1 MCGILAILCADSAYP
16 PRGWIDSAMDA
27 LHRRGPDQRGV
38 LYCAN
43 AVMCHTR
50 LAIVNPETGAQP
62 IVTSE
67 WILSANG
74 EIYNSGYQKGVGTDC
89 DSILR
94 ALRDETLADL
104 NGQFAFAAYNK
115 RTGEMVVGRDRA
127 GIAPLYVGHDSAGRV
142 WISSL
147 IAAFPPGAVISA
159 PSPGTLTYYRSGLK
173 RCIINFVKP
182 YPVIATNIPFHFELK
197 DLRDC
202 IIEAVRI
209 RLPTQ
214 VPYAFLLSGG
224 LDSTIIACVARM
236 LYPDM
241 PMHTFCIG
249 LKDGPDISA
258 ALEVADHIHSNHTT
272 INYTVKEGID
282 ALSDVVQCIETY
294 DQTTVRASTPMFLLL
309 RVIRRYGYKV
319 VMSGEGADEVF
330 AGYLYN
336 HLCPSPDD
344 LQQECADKLE
354 RLYHFDCLRANKCC
368 LGNSVE
374 ARVPFLDNNVVDFAM
389 RFVHPVHKM
398 GRSHVDGPRIEKHIL
413 REAFK
418 DILPKSIY
426 ERTKAQF
433 SDAVGS
439 RWIKSLQKHAQ
450 RVMGIADPSVAE
462 KELYKALHDMH
473 YHDRVT
479 ADAISVEDKSI
490 ACSTSRALQW
500 HAKFK
505 DYADPSGDAV
515 ALAVKDDGSD
525 DVKDDGSDDA

>member
-1 MCGILAILCADSAYP
+1 MPFNTYTGMCGILAILCANSTYP
-16 PRGWIDSAMDA
+16 SRTLIDSAMDA
-27 LHRRGPDQRGV
+27 LDRRGPDQRGV

-43 AVMCHTR
+43 AIMGHTR
-50 LAIVNPETGAQP
+50 LAIVNPDTGAQP
-62 IVTSE
+62 IVSGD

-74 EIYNSGYQKGVGTDC
+74 EIYNSGYIKGIGTDC

-94 ALRDETLADL
+94 ALRDGTVSDL

-127 GIAPLYVGHDSAGRV
+127 GIVPLYVGHDTAGRL

-147 IAAFPPGAVISA
+147 IAAFPPNAVISA
-159 PSPGTLTYYRSGLK
+159 PKPGTMTHYRIGSK
-173 RCIINFVKP
+173 TCIIDYVKT
-182 YPVIATNIPFHFELK
+182 YPVIATAIPCHFELK
-197 DLRDC
+197 DLRDR

-241 PMHTFCIG
+241 VMHTFCIG

-258 ALEVADHIHSNHTT
+258 ALEVAEHIHSNHNT

-294 DQTTVRASTPMFLLL
+294 DQTTVRASTPMYLLL
-309 RVIRRYGYKV
+309 KVIRRYGYKV

-336 HLCPSPDD
+336 HLCPSPND
-344 LQQECADKLE
+344 LQQECVDKLE

-374 ARVPFLDNNVVDFAM
+374 ARVPFLDNHVVDFAM
-389 RFVHPVHKM
+389 RSVHPVHKM

-450 RVMGIADPSVAE
+450 RVMNIADPSLAE
-462 KELYKALHDMH
+462 KELYRALHNLH
-473 YHDRVT
+473 FENRVT
-479 ADAISVEDKSI
+479 VDAIAVEDRSI

-515 ALAVKDDGSD
+515 ALAVNN
-525 DVKDDGSDDA
+525 